1 MDDLDALGFDA
12 GFGLEDGLEEEGL
25 SLEGF
30 FGLGAGLSTAIAL
43 ESVPFGAG
51 AAGLGAAVGLG
62 FPAPLLASLSS
73 SSSFFLRT
81 SSSFAV
87 ILSIAAALVAFKQK
101 DTKTANAL
109 SLVKGVASSEQLA
122 IDAL

>member
-1 MDDLDALGFDA
+1 MDGFDALGFDA
-12 GFGLEDGLEEEGL
+12 GFGLEDGLEEDAL
-25 SLEGF
+25 SFGGF
-30 FGLGAGLSTAIAL
+30 FGFGAGLSTSMAL

-51 AAGLGAAVGLG
+51 AAGFGAAVVLG
-62 FPAPLLASLSS
+62 FPAPFLASLSS

-109 SLVKGVASSEQLA
+109 SLVNGVASSEQLA